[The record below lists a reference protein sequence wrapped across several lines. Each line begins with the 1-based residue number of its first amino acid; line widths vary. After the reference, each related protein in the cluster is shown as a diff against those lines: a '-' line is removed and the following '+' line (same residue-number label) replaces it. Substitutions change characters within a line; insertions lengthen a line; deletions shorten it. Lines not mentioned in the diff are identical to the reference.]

1 MKFRVGACALLVCLA
16 GCSAKGP
23 NSDFA
28 ELRGAA
34 ATKSAAGQLPKLQ
47 LGRAAAKSIANAPDR
62 GALMSYQNKGAPTKR
77 EGAFTFYPVAISED
91 HALKAV
97 ATGEMSLPMP
107 DGSQV
112 KLKYERHDESV
123 DGNWTWIGRVVGGD
137 PQQEAI
143 ITFGE
148 KAVFASIPQAN
159 GAPPLSIQT
168 RDGAL
173 FAVQT
178 DPSKVKSPNKGHND
192 MLVPAAAALRKAAA
206 AQVQASAKVS
216 QGAIAQAA
224 PPTSANTVDVAI
236 GYTAAYRAVYGSQSA
251 ATTRLTFLI
260 QVGNQGYSNSV
271 INGYLRLVS
280 ATEVAY
286 TETNSNQTA
295 LHELTGSNGSAPS
308 NVAIPAALTPLRTAR
323 DQYGADIAILV
334 RDFQQPEQQGC
345 GIAWLIGADQ
355 QEIMPASDAQW
366 AYAVV
371 SDGDDTGT
379 DGNSYYCA
387 PETLVHEAS
396 HLMGSAHDVANATN
410 ASGRYPYSYGYKT
423 TNGNFYTIM
432 AYGDDGQTPYRVFSN
447 PNITTCGGFACGVAN
462 QADNARSLNQTMPVV
477 ARFRSTV
484 VPFNGRARHDINGDG
499 KDDLVWHNA
508 TQSRYGYWLMDG
520 SSITHAPNFGAASG
534 FTIAATGDFNGDG
547 RMDIFWVSPQR
558 DLWLVTGTGSG
569 FNDGRYIATYPQGW
583 KIVSS
588 GDVNADG
595 TDDLIWHNATI
606 SQYGYW
612 LMSTAGTV
620 QHVYSAAAGPGYRLV
635 TTGDFNGDGRLD
647 MVWTSNLDLV
657 LLAGNGTTF
666 TDSKIGNYP
675 DAGRVFAAGDVNG
688 DGNDDLLLRNTTL
701 NTWGY
706 WLMSGS
712 KILSSRGFS
721 AAPAYYPVS
730 VGDFNGDGMIDVMWS
745 SSSSDLQLLS
755 SDGAAFSHATVGT
768 FGSGWRPVDTHIT
781 SN

>member
-47 LGRAAAKSIANAPDR
+47 LGRTAAKSIANAPDR

-206 AQVQASAKVS
+206 AQVQAGAKVS

-271 INGYLRLVS
+271 INGYLRLVN

-308 NVAIPAALTPLRTAR
+308 NVAIPAALVPLRTAR
-323 DQYGADIAILV
+323 DQNGADIAILV

-355 QEIMPASDAQW
+355 QEIVPASDAQW

-379 DGNSYYCA
+379 DGHSYYCA

-410 ASGRYPYSYGYKT
+410 ATGRYPYSYGYKT
-423 TNGNFYTIM
+423 TNGNFFTIM

-462 QADNARSLNQTMPVV
+462 QADNARSLNQTIPVV
-477 ARFRSTV
+477 AQFRQTV
-484 VPFNGRARHDINGDG
+484 VALPYIRGDVNGDLRA
-499 KDDLVWHNA
+499 DIQWYQ
-508 TQSRYGYWLMDG
+508 QSTGILNVWLMQG
-520 SSITHAPNFGAASG
+520 SSISGNHIHRAAPSCTPRIF
-534 FTIAATGDFNGDG
+534 GDFNGDALSDAVLTCQNDN
-547 RMDIFWVSPQR
+547 RVYS
-558 DLWLVTGTGSG
+558 WLSSSTGYNQTVTGNFGTGWELAIAADVNGDSTDDFIWRQVSGSSTNINIWYMRSGSVISSTTKTISSICTVPAAGDLNGDGAADIIFMCADAGVHAWFGGGSNLSQVKLGGYGSG
-569 FNDGRYIATYPQGW
+569 WALIG
-583 KIVSS
+583 S
-588 GDVNADG
+588 GDVNSDG
-595 TDDLIWHNATI
+595 KSDLVWHQASSGTVNV
-606 SQYGYW
+606 W
-612 LMSTAGTV
+612 LMNSTVVSSFFSQTMPADCQPKAV
-620 QHVYSAAAGPGYRLV
+620 SDY
-635 TTGDFNGDGRLD
+635 DGDGRA
-647 MVWTSNLDLV
+647 DLAWMCGSDRSV
-657 LLAGNGTTF
+657 HNWV
-666 TDSKIGNYP
+666 S
-675 DAGRVFAAGDVNG
+675 
-688 DGNDDLLLRNTTL
+688 
-701 NTWGY
+701 
-706 WLMSGS
+706 SGS
-712 KILSSRGFS
+712 SFVRQHVGFYS
-721 AAPAYYPVS
+721 
-730 VGDFNGDGMIDVMWS
+730 GDWMIV
-745 SSSSDLQLLS
+745 
-755 SDGAAFSHATVGT
+755 
-768 FGSGWRPVDTHIT
+768 R
-781 SN
+781 

>member
-47 LGRAAAKSIANAPDR
+47 LGRTAAKSIANAPDR

-148 KAVFASIPQAN
+148 EAVFASIPQAN

-168 RDGAL
+168 RNGAL

-192 MLVPAAAALRKAAA
+192 MLVPAATALRKAAA
-206 AQVQASAKVS
+206 AQVQAGAKVS

-236 GYTAAYRAVYGSQSA
+236 GYTAAYRALYGSQSA

-308 NVAIPAALTPLRTAR
+308 NVAVPAALVPLRTAR
-323 DQYGADIAILV
+323 DQNGADIAILV

-355 QEIMPASDAQW
+355 QEIVPASDAQW

-379 DGNSYYCA
+379 DGHSYYCA

-410 ASGRYPYSYGYKT
+410 ATGRYPYSYGYKT
-423 TNGNFYTIM
+423 TNGNFFTIM

-462 QADNARSLNQTMPVV
+462 QADNARSLNQTIPVV
-477 ARFRSTV
+477 AQFRTGV
-484 VPFNGRARHDINGDG
+484 VPIGPVAYT
-499 KDDLVWHNA
+499 A
-508 TQSRYGYWLMDG
+508 LMD
-520 SSITHAPNFGAASG
+520 AKRP
-534 FTIAATGDFNGDG
+534 DFNGDG
-547 RMDIFWVSPQR
+547 RA
-558 DLWLVTGTGSG
+558 DLVWTLNTSSEWAYWTMSGATRTGGAG
-569 FNDGRYIATYPQGW
+569 FQVGVEW
-583 KIVSS
+583 KIL
-588 GDVNADG
+588 A
-595 TDDLIWHNATI
+595 
-606 SQYGYW
+606 
-612 LMSTAGTV
+612 
-620 QHVYSAAAGPGYRLV
+620 
-635 TTGDFNGDGRLD
+635 TGDFRGDGRTDVIWTNGGSMQLWDGTGGGFTGAAMRGYPTDYTLAAVGDINGDGRDDLVWRSDSGANIGIWLMNGPNIVGSASYASGAAWNILGTGDLNGDNLLD
-647 MVWTSNLDLV
+647 LIWSDGNQMQLWQGTANGFAGQVLPAFPAGWALIGVSDADGDNRDDLFWRYQTTGEIAYWRMVGATRVSGAGFAASTSWSPLQVADFTGDGRADIVWTNNTEMQLWQASG
-657 LLAGNGTTF
+657 AGF
-666 TDSKIGNYP
+666 IGVP
-675 DAGRVFAAGDVNG
+675 
-688 DGNDDLLLRNTTL
+688 
-701 NTWGY
+701 
-706 WLMSGS
+706 
-712 KILSSRGFS
+712 
-721 AAPAYYPVS
+721 
-730 VGDFNGDGMIDVMWS
+730 
-745 SSSSDLQLLS
+745 
-755 SDGAAFSHATVGT
+755 TVGFPT
-768 FGSGWRPVDTHIT
+768 GWT
-781 SN
+781 STRR